1 MRQFVA
7 PILPSKV
14 TSSPHFPPRQ
24 SINKRRQHL
33 ALPPQALRRIGSDDA
48 RGLVMW
54 EQQNYRPYRR
64 ARDNQKPF
72 PLPFAATD
80 EEFVI
85 VGM

>member
-1 MRQFVA
+1 
-7 PILPSKV
+7 
-14 TSSPHFPPRQ
+14 
-24 SINKRRQHL
+24 
-33 ALPPQALRRIGSDDA
+33 
-48 RGLVMW
+48 MW